1 MASILVPLLISVTEY
16 LTNNLGVRT
25 YFGSGSAG
33 SVLSLGNMFPGLR
46 LERISRQW
54 DHVEGEASLGRKS
67 IPKQQ

>member
-1 MASILVPLLISVTEY
+1 MASILVSLLISVTKY

-46 LERISRQW
+46 LERISR
-54 DHVEGEASLGRKS
+54 
-67 IPKQQ
+67 